1 MEIHLSF
8 GRLFFDVIMTDMFE
22 KREISLA
29 NPTTLGRNPVSLN
42 GMNLKYT
49 TSLYHKF

>member
-1 MEIHLSF
+1 MKIHLSF

-22 KREISLA
+22 KREMSLA
-29 NPTTLGRNPVSLN
+29 NPTTSGRNSVSLT

-49 TSLYHKF
+49 TNFYHKF